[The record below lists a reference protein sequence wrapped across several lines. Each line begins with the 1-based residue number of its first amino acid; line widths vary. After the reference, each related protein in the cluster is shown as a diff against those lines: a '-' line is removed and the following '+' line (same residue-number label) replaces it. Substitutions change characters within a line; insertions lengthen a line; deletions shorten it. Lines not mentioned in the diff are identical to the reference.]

1 MSYLMHKLLLL
12 VMFCKLYI
20 LLTTRLLYNS
30 VILLLNCVAV
40 VGVLN
45 GNGINVTTFILSLS
59 ILSSI
64 LLVHN
69 DDDVDVLTL
78 QLIKKNEIVEDDDK
92 QLKLFLHMIKECLE
106 HVRNRFTYAE
116 FCRIHV
122 LCFGVQPF
130 NHPQLPR
137 NCCT

>member
-1 MSYLMHKLLLL
+1 MHKLLLL
-12 VMFCKLYI
+12 MMFCKLYI
-20 LLTTRLLYNS
+20 LLTTRFLNNS

-69 DDDVDVLTL
+69 DDDVDV
-78 QLIKKNEIVEDDDK
+78 DDID
-92 QLKLFLHMIKECLE
+92 
-106 HVRNRFTYAE
+106 
-116 FCRIHV
+116 
-122 LCFGVQPF
+122 
-130 NHPQLPR
+130 
-137 NCCT
+137 